1 MSDTRELL
9 VKIAAL
15 RQRLDQAVKTAPKP
29 EPSDDADRLARL
41 QHQVASGTAHDALM
55 ASSLRELPVV
65 GEGPPPQPPRLTARA
80 RRLLEIGHGML
91 GQLRALSHL
100 LDVDAAETAVAATTD
115 PLVRRFRETLAIADT
130 ALRAVPNY
138 PDSPSVQLRL
148 CDGLE
153 GILGVVAERT
163 AALRYAAEQRR
174 RETGWLATLT
184 DLLTALVSGH
194 RPTVAPFAGLAEALL
209 SEAEQAGPLRFLRTE
224 PLPSDKAD
232 VPWLA
237 RTIACHSLTTGQ
249 VIARLARHDPDL
261 RGQTVEVIVAALVHD
276 VGMLRLPLALV
287 AQAGPLSD
295 EQRRV
300 IETHTRLGAEV
311 VAPLLARSAWL
322 SEAALHHHERHDGT
336 GYPDGL
342 RETQVP
348 PLVRLLAV
356 CDVYAAL
363 CAPRPHRPARE
374 PRTALTD
381 TLLLA
386 DKGALDR
393 TCAERLLHLSFYP
406 VGSVVELADGAVGL
420 VVATHSGRRD
430 LNTPARP
437 VLMLLT
443 TPQGEPLPV
452 PRPLDLAEGEGR
464 SIVRVLPAVE
474 RRQLLGRRYPELA

>member
-1 MSDTRELL
+1 LC
-9 VKIAAL
+9 
-15 RQRLDQAVKTAPKP
+15 Q
-29 EPSDDADRLARL
+29 
-41 QHQVASGTAHDALM
+41 
-55 ASSLRELPVV
+55 LRELA
-65 GEGPPPQPPRLTARA
+65 G
-80 RRLLEIGHGML
+80 
-91 GQLRALSHL
+91 L
-100 LDVDAAETAVAATTD
+100 LDVDAADLVGTASAD

-130 ALRAVPNY
+130 ALRSVPLY

-153 GILGVVAERT
+153 GVLNVVAERS
-163 AALRYAAEQRR
+163 AALRWAVEQRR
-174 RETGWLATLT
+174 REVGWVETLT
-184 DLLTALVSGH
+184 ELLAALASGTA
-194 RPTVAPFAGLAEALL
+194 PAVAPFVALAEALL
-209 SEAEQAGPLRFLRTE
+209 TEAAQAGPLRFFATEAAPGERT
-224 PLPSDKAD
+224 DAA
-232 VPWLA
+232 WLA
-237 RTIACHSLTTGQ
+237 RTIACHGLTTGQ
-249 VIARLARHDPDL
+249 VIARLARHDPEL
-261 RGQTVEVIVAALVHD
+261 RGQAVEVVVAALVHD
-276 VGMLRLPLALV
+276 VGMLRVPLVLYTHP
-287 AQAGPLSD
+287 GPLGD

-300 IETHTRLGAEV
+300 IETHTRLGAES
-311 VAPLLARSAWL
+311 VAPLLAKSAWL
-322 SEAALHHHERHDGT
+322 AEAALYHHERHDGT

-393 TCAERLLHLSFYP
+393 SYAERLLHLSFYP

-420 VVATHSGRRD
+420 VVATHASRHD

-437 VLMLLT
+437 VLVLLT
-443 TPQGEPLPV
+443 TPQGEALPT
-452 PRPLDLAEGEGR
+452 PRPLDLAECEGR
-464 SIVRVLPAVE
+464 SIVRVVPAVE